1 MEYEEDVT
9 WFENFKEEAKGDWEL
24 PNSSKVASLKQKI
37 EAIVK
42 TSKEKIWTIKVAKEA
57 EQIWTDLVK

>member
-9 WFENFKEEAKGDWEL
+9 WYDNFKEEAKGDWEL

-37 EAIVK
+37 ETIVK
-42 TSKEKIWTIKVAKEA
+42 T
-57 EQIWTDLVK
+57 